1 MTVRTP
7 DSGFENIERRHE
19 SVARVV
25 PYLVLVVPLIPYVL
39 SQNPSAGALGI
50 TVGTAVAAGA
60 WYTGMVILRPGWVQR
75 PWLMRFYFA
84 VLVVLIA
91 LLTFRTPWFA
101 FFTWIGFVHAFAYL
115 SGAWRWVGSA
125 IVAVFFGMAQAGG
138 FHRPTPAL
146 VAIWVLLACVDVVLI
161 GVFVMLGQKTEEHN
175 QARKEMI
182 AELAE
187 ANHRLEEMIAENT
200 GLQAQLLT
208 QAREAGAGDERQRMA
223 REIHDT
229 IAQGLTGIVTQL
241 EAAQQTSNDAE
252 RERRISNAKRL
263 ARDSL
268 AEARRSVQALRPQA
282 LEDSRLPDALAD
294 EVARWSVTSGVA
306 GEVETTGEARALH
319 PEVEV
324 TLLRVAQEALANV
337 ARHAGASRAGVTL
350 SYMED
355 VVSLDVRDDGV
366 GFSPAPAEGSKA
378 YGTPAGGSP
387 PGSGFGLIAMR
398 QRVSRLAGQLEIE
411 SEPGAGTAVSASLPA
426 IPLGPSPQATKA
438 GPSPQATKAGP
449 SPQATKAG
457 PSPQATK
464 AGPSPQATKAG
475 EST

>member
-1 MTVRTP
+1 MRTP
-7 DSGFENIERRHE
+7 DSGFENLDRRYE
-19 SVARVV
+19 SAGRLV
-25 PYLVLVVPLIPYVL
+25 PFLLLVVPLIPYVL

-229 IAQGLTGIVTQL
+229 IAQGLTGIV
-241 EAAQQTSNDAE
+241 SW
-252 RERRISNAKRL
+252 I
-263 ARDSL
+263 
-268 AEARRSVQALRPQA
+268 
-282 LEDSRLPDALAD
+282 
-294 EVARWSVTSGVA
+294 
-306 GEVETTGEARALH
+306 
-319 PEVEV
+319 
-324 TLLRVAQEALANV
+324 
-337 ARHAGASRAGVTL
+337 SRAIRCR
-350 SYMED
+350 S
-355 VVSLDVRDDGV
+355 
-366 GFSPAPAEGSKA
+366 SPAPASLA
-378 YGTPAGGSP
+378 W
-387 PGSGFGLIAMR
+387 
-398 QRVSRLAGQLEIE
+398 VS
-411 SEPGAGTAVSASLPA
+411 S
-426 IPLGPSPQATKA
+426 
-438 GPSPQATKAGP
+438 
-449 SPQATKAG
+449 
-457 PSPQATK
+457 
-464 AGPSPQATKAG
+464 
-475 EST
+475 

>member
-7 DSGFENIERRHE
+7 DSGFESIEQRFERLE
-19 SVARVV
+19 RVI
-25 PYLVLVVPLIPYVL
+25 PFLLLAVPLIPYVL
-39 SQNPSAGALGI
+39 SQSPSAGALGI
-50 TVGTAVAAGA
+50 TAGVAVAAGA
-60 WYTGMVILRPGWVQR
+60 WIMWMVILHPGWTQR
-75 PWLMRFYFA
+75 RRLMGVYLTGLIVFNA
-84 VLVVLIA
+84 VLTI
-91 LLTFRTPWFA
+91 RSPWFA
-101 FFTWIGFVHAFAYL
+101 FFTWFGFLHAMRYL
-115 SGAWRWVGSA
+115 TGAWRWVACAAVA
-125 IVAVFFGMAQAGG
+125 IFFAMAQAGG
-138 FHRPTPAL
+138 FHRPTL
-146 VAIWVLLACVDVVLI
+146 STVAIWVLLAGVDVVLVGAFTLL
-161 GVFVMLGQKTEEHN
+161 GVKSEEQN
-175 QARKEMI
+175 QARKQMI
-182 AELAE
+182 VELAE
-187 ANHRLEEMIAENT
+187 ANQRLEEMMAENT

-229 IAQGLTGIVTQL
+229 LAQGLTGIITQL
-241 EAAQQTSNDAE
+241 EAAQQTGNDAE
-252 RERRISNAKRL
+252 RERRIGNAKRL

-282 LEDSRLPDALAD
+282 LEDSRLPDALAG

-337 ARHAGASRAGVTL
+337 AKHAGASRAGVTL

-366 GFSPAPAEGSKA
+366 GFAAAEGDGSPARRSPA
-378 YGTPAGGSP
+378 
-387 PGSGFGLIAMR
+387 GSGFGLIAMR

-426 IPLGPSPQATKA
+426 IGL
-438 GPSPQATKAGP
+438 
-449 SPQATKAG
+449 
-457 PSPQATK
+457 
-464 AGPSPQATKAG
+464 G